1 MYIMYVDESGDTG
14 MVRSPTR
21 YFALSSLIV
30 HERRWRE
37 LIDRLIAF
45 RKTLRAAYALPLRT
59 EIHAAE
65 FIRHPPVPGMPR
77 HIRLAILRNFIDELA
92 KIDFISITSIMVQKA
107 GKSASYDLFTNAWQA
122 LFQRFENTMNYGNF
136 PGGFRSDFGI
146 VITDNTDGMKLQRMV
161 RRMAV
166 YNPVPHLVSIYGMG
180 SGYRNIPIV
189 KIIEDPNMRDSKY
202 SYLVQACDVVAY
214 FLLQRF
220 TPNNYIRNMGA
231 HHYYDRLRPVLNV
244 RASTAHPLGIVVL

>member
-21 YFALSSLIV
+21 HFALSSLVV

-45 RKTLRAAYALPLRT
+45 RKTLRAVYGLPLRV

-65 FIRHPPVPGMPR
+65 FIRHPPVPGMAR
-77 HIRLAILRNFIDELA
+77 YIRLAILRNFIDELA
-92 KIDFISITSIMVQKA
+92 KIDFISITSIMVLKS
-107 GKSASYDLFTNAWQA
+107 GKPVNYDIFTTAWRL
-122 LFQRFENTMNYGNF
+122 LFQRFENTMNYGNY
-136 PGGFRSDFGI
+136 PGQYQSDYGI
-146 VITDNTDGMKLQRMV
+146 VITDNTDGMKLQKMV
-161 RRMAV
+161 RKMAV
-166 YNPVPHLVSIYGMG
+166 YNPVPNMVSIYGMG
-180 SGYRNIPIV
+180 SGYRNLPIV

-202 SYLVQACDVVAY
+202 SYIIQACDVVAY

-220 TPNNYIRNMGA
+220 VPNNYIRSMGA
-231 HHYYDRLRPVLNV
+231 
-244 RASTAHPLGIVVL
+244 